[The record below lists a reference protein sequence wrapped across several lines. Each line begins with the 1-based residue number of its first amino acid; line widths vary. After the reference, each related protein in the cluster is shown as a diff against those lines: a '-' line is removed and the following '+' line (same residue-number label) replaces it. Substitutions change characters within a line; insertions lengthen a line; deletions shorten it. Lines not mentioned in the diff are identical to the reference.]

1 MAGPNDKAHRDDAS
15 KKHAPTDGPSADD
28 RGPDPQRDQEAAL
41 RAANIAIAHDR
52 PSQVLHVEVKGP
64 GCMITLGSGSQHGV
78 TEYMQGYLKSDAGP
92 FATFIIT
99 EVGEKTSRAFVD
111 LTPDAVAQHQG
122 AIINASHMPKPAPTH
137 NVRATLLHVE
147 VTPNG
152 TRIKF
157 SKGERQDV
165 GFGTKGVV
173 VDASGKE
180 LADFVVDE
188 LHPQF
193 SGARVDLTPDQ
204 LNGAKVVL
212 R

>member
-15 KKHAPTDGPSADD
+15 KKHAPTDGPSAED

-64 GCMITLGSGSQHGV
+64 GCMITLGSGSQQGV
-78 TEYMQGYLKSDAGP
+78 TEYMQGYLRSDAGP
-92 FATFIIT
+92 FATFVIT

-111 LTPDAVAQHQG
+111 LTPDVVAQHQG

-137 NVRATLLHVE
+137 NVQATLLHVE
-147 VTPNG
+147 VTPKG
-152 TRIKF
+152 TRIKL
-157 SKGERQDV
+157 SKGEQQGV
-165 GFGTKGVV
+165 GFGTRGVV
-173 VDASGKE
+173 IDASGKE
-180 LADFVVDE
+180 LADFTVDE
-188 LHPQF
+188 LHPQL
-193 SGARVDLTPDQ
+193 SGATVDLTPDQ

>member
-1 MAGPNDKAHRDDAS
+1 MAGPNDKAHRNDAD

-28 RGPDPQRDQEAAL
+28 RGPDPRHDQEAAL

-52 PSQVLHVEVKGP
+52 PSQVLHMEVKGP

-78 TEYMQGYLKSDAGP
+78 TEYMEGYLKSDAGP
-92 FATFIIT
+92 FATFVIT

-111 LTPDAVAQHQG
+111 LTPHAVAQHQE
-122 AIINASHMPKPAPTH
+122 AIIAPSHMPRPAATH
-137 NVRATLLHVE
+137 NVPATLLHVE
-147 VTPNG
+147 VTRQG
-152 TRIKF
+152 TRIQF
-157 SKGERQDV
+157 SKGERQGV
-165 GFGTKGVV
+165 GFGTQGVV
-173 VDASGKE
+173 VDASGRE
-180 LADFVVDE
+180 LADFTVSE

-193 SGARVDLTPDQ
+193 SSALVDLTPDQ